1 MDKTG
6 IKTVV
11 FDVHGTLVDKGGEAA
26 LRAAVKSAV
35 SFLNCKGV
43 RVGEESYFAIW
54 KDNLKSWSLHLQENK
69 EVDFYQWYKGIL
81 DRVGIA
87 SDQNMIKELNNF
99 WMKGFKN
106 FTRPMAG
113 AEKLLAALRRKG
125 YRLGVVSNGFACN
138 NVLDLKRTK
147 LYGYFSSIV
156 ISSDMGYRKP
166 ESAPFLKALTE
177 LETNPP
183 NAVMVGDS
191 MKEDICGAKKVGMR
205 TVWVRGS
212 DGLRA
217 VTDKVLDSD
226 AAVQSDE
233 TDVADVAVD
242 QLEELYLLLS
252 AGRWPG

>member
-1 MDKTG
+1 
-6 IKTVV
+6 
-11 FDVHGTLVDKGGEAA
+11 
-26 LRAAVKSAV
+26 
-35 SFLNCKGV
+35 
-43 RVGEESYFAIW
+43 
-54 KDNLKSWSLHLQENK
+54 
-69 EVDFYQWYKGIL
+69 
-81 DRVGIA
+81 
-87 SDQNMIKELNNF
+87 
-99 WMKGFKN
+99 
-106 FTRPMAG
+106 
-113 AEKLLAALRRKG
+113 
-125 YRLGVVSNGFACN
+125 
-138 NVLDLKRTK
+138 
-147 LYGYFSSIV
+147 
-156 ISSDMGYRKP
+156 MGYRKP
-166 ESAPFLKALTE
+166 ESAPFLKALAE

-242 QLEELYLLLS
+242 QLEKLYLLLS